1 MTESASKLKKKI
13 VQAVLKEQEIL
24 GDNDTGQIIIH
35 LNNGAIAK
43 ISKNV
48 DVLK

>member
-35 LNNGAIAK
+35 VNDGSVTSIVK
-43 ISKNV
+43 TKKV
-48 DVLK
+48 C